1 MAAKNLRAS
10 KAIVVQTA
18 QQVGVNT
25 RLMGAA
31 RHQREHNMN
40 STPVITDPVA
50 NSVRSWVEAHFF
62 REPRFAH
69 LHRCLI
75 VARP

>member
-1 MAAKNLRAS
+1 MAAKNLRES

-18 QQVGVNT
+18 HQVGVNT

-31 RHQREHNMN
+31 RHQREDNMN

-50 NSVRSWVEAHFF
+50 NSVR
-62 REPRFAH
+62 
-69 LHRCLI
+69 
-75 VARP
+75 

>member
-50 NSVRSWVEAHFF
+50 NSVR
-62 REPRFAH
+62 
-69 LHRCLI
+69 
-75 VARP
+75 

>member
-1 MAAKNLRAS
+1 MVAKNLRAS

-18 QQVGVNT
+18 QHVGVNT

-50 NSVRSWVEAHFF
+50 NSVR
-62 REPRFAH
+62 
-69 LHRCLI
+69 
-75 VARP
+75 